1 MKKLD
6 MKYLVGGIGCSLLAF
21 GMMQGKVQ
29 QVVSFADPINEIFFT
44 VLALMSAVGMFACI
58 KKA

>member
-1 MKKLD
+1 MKKID
-6 MKYLVGGIGCSLLAF
+6 MKYLVGGVACALLTF

-29 QVVSFADPINEIFFT
+29 QVIEFADPINEIFFT
-44 VLALMSAVGMFACI
+44 GLSMMMTIGLFACI

>member
-1 MKKLD
+1 

-44 VLALMSAVGMFACI
+44 VLALMGAVGMFACI